1 MRESL
6 HDKSAAVSPSQPQT
20 LPSPN
25 LRNRLPLVY
34 FMTIV
39 VCFVATLY
47 AATQSG
53 LLHQIAAPDV
63 TPTLYAMTATG
74 DLMAIRATDG
84 KIRWQTMVSPTP
96 TTIDAVDGL
105 VITVADATLAA
116 YRATDGSLR
125 WQTTTLPDGQPLVL
139 ESTPLYAN
147 GTLFGI
153 ARDGQGSSAFAIDAF
168 TGEMHWHAPLTGQG
182 NFYLN
187 LIGASLVLAQ
197 KSNLAT
203 SVSTTTAR
211 LYLYSLDMTTG
222 ITRWSVLLDN
232 AGTLQATVS
241 INALIVAIP
250 SMLMAYDLD
259 TGTLKWSRNDEVS
272 YLGSGIVIGTT
283 FTILVKT
290 AAPAFY
296 LASYNSLDGTT
307 RFNQPVDTTTSATL
321 VAIDNHALGL
331 VYDGVVQVFDIT
343 LGTPLWNQVGIL
355 PTPAG
360 TGAALQ
366 IGDGRVVAVTAST
379 AIDLA
384 SVTGR
389 VLWSLPLAL
398 HQNSEPPLVD
408 VRSGSDYLAAG
419 ADLVAV
425 RAADGALQWRL
436 VLPAPVVTDIQM
448 SSM

>member
-6 HDKSAAVSPSQPQT
+6 HDKSAAAGPSQPQT
-20 LPSPN
+20 LPSRT

-39 VCFVATLY
+39 VFFVATLY
-47 AATQSG
+47 AATRSG

-63 TPTLYAMTATG
+63 APTLYAMTATG

-84 KIRWQTMVSPTP
+84 KMRWQTVVSPMP
-96 TTIDAVDGL
+96 NTIDAVDGL
-105 VITVADATLAA
+105 VITVADATLTA

-125 WQTTTLPDGQPLVL
+125 WQTATLPDGQPLVL

-147 GTLFGI
+147 GMLFGI

-168 TGEMHWHAPLTGQG
+168 TGEIHWHAPLTGQG

-187 LIGASLVLAQ
+187 LMGASLVLAQ
-197 KSNLAT
+197 KSDLST
-203 SVSTTTAR
+203 SASTTTAR

-241 INALIVAIP
+241 VNALIVAIP
-250 SMLMAYDLD
+250 SLLMAYDLD
-259 TGTLKWSRNDEVS
+259 TGTLKWTRNDEVT
-272 YLGSGIVIGTT
+272 YLGSGVVIGAT

-290 AAPAFY
+290 AAAAFY

-307 RFNQPVDTTTSATL
+307 RFNQPVDITTSATL
-321 VAIDNHALGL
+321 VVIDDHALGL
-331 VYDGVVQVFDIT
+331 IHNGVVQAFDIS

-355 PTPAG
+355 PSPAG
-360 TGAALQ
+360 TGVALQ
-366 IGDGRVVAVTAST
+366 VGDGQVVAVTEST

-384 SVTGR
+384 SATGR
-389 VLWSLPLAL
+389 VLWSLPWSP
-398 HQNSEPPLVD
+398 HQHSVPPIVD

-419 ADLVAV
+419 ADLAAV

-448 SSM
+448 STN